1 MRRLLPMI
9 AFAAASCTPGGSPI
23 VSQLVPERPATLL
36 RRLALDVP
44 ADVARLS
51 PLALREAA
59 AAAPVALAPAPA
71 FVASARSLADAE
83 RAQDCLTTAIY
94 HEARSEGEDG
104 QRAVAQV
111 VLNRVRDRAFPASV
125 CGVVFQGAHRRTGC
139 QFSFTCDGSMRRPRD
154 ANAWARA
161 GAVAAAALAG
171 SVYAPVGS
179 ATHFHTSAIRPWW
192 APSLTRLGH
201 VGAHVFYR
209 WPSAMERALAFRQS
223 YAGFEPVI
231 GRAAP
236 EMDDGVAGAI
246 EMAHGVTIHRGAMPA
261 AGGAALGEAHAV
273 AADMRAAPAVV
284 AGVRVHRGVEPA
296 MLATSAGSAP
306 AAVAGVRI
314 HRTRGDQASQSPM
327 PIEARA
333 AAVSL
338 ETTG

>member
-1 MRRLLPMI
+1 MRRLILLAAI
-9 AFAAASCTPGGSPI
+9 AAASCAPERSPV

-51 PLALREAA
+51 PLALREV
-59 AAAPVALAPAPA
+59 AAPALAALVPAPA
-71 FVASARSLADAE
+71 FVATARSLADAE
-83 RAQDCLTTAIY
+83 RAQDCLTTAVY
-94 HEARSEGEDG
+94 YEARSEDADG

-139 QFSFTCDGSMRRPRD
+139 QFSFTCDGSMRRARD
-154 ANAWARA
+154 AGAWARA

-179 ATHFHTSAIRPWW
+179 ATHFHTRAILPWW

-236 EMDDGVAGAI
+236 DAGDAVAGAT

-261 AGGAALGEAHAV
+261 PGGASAATPD
-273 AADMRAAPAVV
+273 AADARAATAALV

-296 MLATSAGSAP
+296 MLAASAEGSP

-314 HRTRGDQASQSPM
+314 HRTRGDQASRSPM

-333 AAVSL
+333 ASASL